1 MEVKNVDVIQKVDID
16 EIISKIR
23 KHEDAKYPKCG
34 ENLYYQTNVDLSKI
48 YCIYCEKC
56 RFSSKMTYK

>member
-1 MEVKNVDVIQKVDID
+1 MEVRNVEVTQKVDID

-23 KHEDAKYPKCG
+23 KHEDAKCPKCG
-34 ENLYYQTNVDLSKI
+34 ENLYYQANVDLSKI

>member
-1 MEVKNVDVIQKVDID
+1 MEDDKKIDID
-16 EIISKIR
+16 IIISKIR
-23 KHEDAKYPKCG
+23 EGKEVRCPKCRELLG
-34 ENLYYQTNVDLSKI
+34 YQANADLSKI

>member
-1 MEVKNVDVIQKVDID
+1 MVDATQKVDID

-23 KHEDAKYPKCG
+23 EHEDVICPKCG
-34 ENLYYQTNVDLSKI
+34 EILYYQANTDLSKI

>member
-1 MEVKNVDVIQKVDID
+1 MDTTKKVDID
-16 EIISKIR
+16 AMISEIR
-23 KHEDAKYPKCG
+23 KHKDVICPKCG
-34 ENLYYQTNVDLSKI
+34 EILYYQANLDLSKI